1 MTMTLS
7 KTDFLNSVGTV
18 YGPGEWFKVDQE
30 RINKFA
36 EATDDFQFIHV
47 DPERAAKETPFGTT
61 IAHGFLTLS
70 LLAGLVPKI
79 QPKIENVRMGINYGI
94 DKLRF
99 LQPVKVDSEIR
110 ASAKILSIDEKRP
123 GQYLTKTEV
132 TIEIKGEDKPALIV
146 EWLGMSFV
154 DE

>member
-1 MTMTLS
+1 MSNALRLA
-7 KTDFLNSVGTV
+7 KEDYLNSVGAE
-18 YGPGEWFKVDQE
+18 YGPTDWMMIDQA

-47 DPERAAKETPFGTT
+47 DPERAAKETPFGAT

-70 LLAGLVPKI
+70 LLAYLVPQI
-79 QPKIENVRMGINYGI
+79 QPKIDGIKMGINYGL

-99 LQPVKVDSEIR
+99 LQPVKVNSEIR
-110 ASAKILSIDEKRP
+110 AKIKILSIEEKRP

-132 TIEIKGEDKPALIV
+132 TIEIKGEDKPALIA
-146 EWLGMSFV
+146 EWLGMSMT
-154 DE
+154 

>member
-1 MTMTLS
+1 MTKMIS
-7 KTDFLNSVGTV
+7 KAEFLNSVGTV
-18 YGPGEWFKVDQE
+18 YGPGEWFKVDQD

-79 QPKIENVRMGINYGI
+79 RPNVENTQMGINYGI

-110 ASAKILSIDEKRP
+110 VTAKVISLDEKRP

-132 TIEIKGEDKPALIV
+132 TVEIKGEDKPALIV
-146 EWLGMSFV
+146 EWLGMTFLG
-154 DE
+154 D

>member
-1 MTMTLS
+1 MTDPLRLP
-7 KTDFLNSVGTV
+7 KEDYLKSVGTE
-18 YGPGEWFKVDQE
+18 YGPTDWMLIDQA

-47 DPERAAKETPFGTT
+47 DPERAAKETPFGAT

-70 LLAGLVPKI
+70 LLAYLVPQI
-79 QPKIENVRMGINYGI
+79 QPKIDGIKMGINYGL

-99 LQPVKVDSEIR
+99 LQPVKVNSEIR
-110 ASAKILSIDEKRP
+110 AKIKILSIEEKRP

-132 TIEIKGEDKPALIV
+132 TIEIKGEDKPALIA
-146 EWLGMSFV
+146 EWLGMSMT
-154 DE
+154 

>member
-18 YGPGEWFKVDQE
+18 YGPGEWFKVDQD

-47 DPERAAKETPFGTT
+47 DPERAVKETPFGST

-79 QPKIENVRMGINYGI
+79 QPKIENVQMGINYGI

-110 ASAKILSIDEKRP
+110 VTAKVLSIDEKRP
-123 GQYLTKTEV
+123 GQYLTKTEITV
-132 TIEIKGEDKPALIV
+132 EIKGSDKPALIV
-146 EWLGMSFV
+146 EWLGMTFV
-154 DE
+154 GE